1 MLFRGQEEGSSQRPE
16 AAPVWGGRGTG
27 WGRQKL
33 GTTGRRAFERDTQVR
48 LRGGGDR
55 PIETETLVC
64 GGQRCELLK
73 QRAMRN
79 SHRLTLL
86 RGFRRRR
93 IVRRRRVRIALP
105 SGLWSRTL
113 EANEAIPQACG
124 RPHPAQHPA
133 PSSRAARPSVEGPAQ
148 VISRAPFLRKPLENL
163 RSSLAEGDGLAR
175 MGRPSRAGRRGQTPG
190 KPLQGPHDVFQ

>member
-1 MLFRGQEEGSSQRPE
+1 M
-16 AAPVWGGRGTG
+16 WGGRGTG

-33 GTTGRRAFERDTQVR
+33 GTTGRRAFERDTQAR
-48 LRGGGDR
+48 LRGGGHR
-55 PIETETLVC
+55 PIERETLVC
-64 GGQRCELLK
+64 GGQRRELLK

-148 VISRAPFLRKPLENL
+148 VISRAPFLRKPLQKPPTSNFL
-163 RSSLAEGDGLAR
+163 LLLLPSTCALHFALMPWKTDLQICIFWSVWLSGYSLGLVG
-175 MGRPSRAGRRGQTPG
+175 GR
-190 KPLQGPHDVFQ
+190 H